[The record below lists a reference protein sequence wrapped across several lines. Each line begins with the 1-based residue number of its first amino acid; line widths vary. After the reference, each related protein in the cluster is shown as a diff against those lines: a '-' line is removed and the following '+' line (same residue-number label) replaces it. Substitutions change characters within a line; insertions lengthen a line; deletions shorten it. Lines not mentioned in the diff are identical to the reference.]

1 VDLLACFWRARDF
14 LIALDSFFQEIK
26 VSFNYKKSLST
37 LLEEVAVTNEVIK
50 DSIKEAETRMKGAL
64 TALEE
69 DLAAIRTGRAS
80 PAILERLQVEYYG
93 APTPLMQ
100 LATISVPEPRQLLIR
115 PFDGTTLKAI
125 EKAILASDLGLTP
138 NNDGKAIR
146 LNIPILTEQRRRDL
160 VKVLHTR
167 LEESRVSIRNVRRDL
182 MKDLREYE
190 KEKLLSEDDLESAE
204 EELQKLTD
212 KMVVQVEA
220 IGDKK
225 QKEIMEV

>member
-1 VDLLACFWRARDF
+1 M
-14 LIALDSFFQEIK
+14 
-26 VSFNYKKSLST
+26 
-37 LLEEVAVTNEVIK
+37 TNEVVK
-50 DSIKEAETRMKGAL
+50 DSIKEADTRMKGAL

-80 PAILERLQVEYYG
+80 PGILERLQVEYYG

-100 LATISVPEPRQLLIR
+100 LATISVPEARQLMIR

-146 LNIPILTEQRRRDL
+146 LNIPVLTEERRREL
-160 VKVLHTR
+160 VKVLHNR
-167 LEESRVSIRNVRRDL
+167 LEESRISIRNVRRDL

-190 KEKLLSEDDLESAE
+190 KEKLLSEDDLETAE

-212 KMVVQVEA
+212 KMIVHVES
-220 IGDKK
+220 IGEKK